1 MFRSLEKITVAVITP
16 VATVMSCF
24 DESAARSM
32 ADLRQSGGAGLP
44 PDCPCPDEPGGGG
57 GGPGG
62 GGGGGTT
69 VVTMGAVD
77 SYELG
82 AEWNEIG
89 ELLTQPRDRFA
100 NTIECD
106 FIRGRR
112 FLFVNF
118 EDAIH
123 QYRSIRFKLTPVFL
137 QASFRE

>member
-1 MFRSLEKITVAVITP
+1 
-16 VATVMSCF
+16 
-24 DESAARSM
+24 M
-32 ADLRQSGGAGLP
+32 ADLRQSGGGGLP
-44 PDCPCPDEPGGGG
+44 PDCPCPDEAGGGDG
-57 GGPGG
+57 GGGG
-62 GGGGGTT
+62 GGGGGTI
-69 VVTMGAVD
+69 VVAMGAVD

-89 ELLTQPRDRFA
+89 KVLTQPRDRFA
-100 NTIECD
+100 NAIECD

-123 QYRSIRFKLTPVFL
+123 QYRSIRFKLIPVFL